1 MSERKNEGAAPGRG
15 KDATEK
21 EMTLQRSQQG
31 PKDARGD
38 ASNGSL
44 PKFQSPAQLD
54 SWFDAQLMQVYSEVV
69 SEPLP
74 KEFVD
79 LLQKLKDKS
88 PR

>member
-1 MSERKNEGAAPGRG
+1 MPEQNNDGAAPGRG
-15 KDATEK
+15 KGATETK
-21 EMTLQRSQQG
+21 MTLQRTQHA
-31 PKDARGD
+31 PKDASKG
-38 ASNGSL
+38 GL

-79 LLQKLKDKS
+79 LLQKLKDKTA
-88 PR
+88 R